1 MVRKKQK
8 DNYYIIRLLCS
19 ISSNTND
26 SSLMRLFL
34 SIFLFSS
41 LLNSQIN
48 PNNIDIVR
56 DNYGVPHIFAKTDAE
71 LAYGL
76 AWANAEDDFTTIQE
90 AYLAG
95 NGMLSKYIGLEG
107 APADFITQF
116 IGSKEII
123 DEKIGEISEE
133 YYDVISGYAQGL
145 NSYARNNPDK
155 VLYKKLFPITPKMMM
170 MYSQLQLFISNQGAD
185 WAGRILNNDTQ
196 DDFLDQNLTG
206 SNVIAMNSNKT
217 DNGETFLAINTHQPL
232 EGPTSWYE
240 VHLNSEEGTNIIGTL
255 YPGTPHVL
263 IGVNENLGWSHT
275 VNYPDKTDVF
285 KLRMKNNRKYIVD
298 GEEYKLEKL
307 KAKISIKVLGIPITI
322 NRKYFKSIYGPT
334 LKNKSGYYSIRTPTL
349 FNIRALEQWWR
360 MGKSKN
366 FTEFYNNLKMKQ
378 IPGFNIGYADKYDTI
393 FYLSNAILPKR
404 AEGYNWKGVV
414 TGDTKKTLWDKFYK
428 VEDLPQVIQPNAGF
442 IYNANHSPFKST
454 SIDEN
459 PKEEDY
465 NSNMGFETYDN
476 NRSIRLKHLIDSY
489 EKVSFK
495 DFKKIKYDNSF
506 PSKFNYS
513 FMDISII
520 ENLKLK
526 NEDLNFEILSKIQKW
541 DRSTNI
547 DSNGAAI
554 YGVLY
559 YNLVRNYRDQILEN
573 NNIVTKEIL
582 LSALSDVNFYL
593 KENFGSIDITL
604 GDYQKLVRG
613 DKEIPI
619 WGLPDVITAMTSRP
633 YKNGKIRVFAGESY
647 IGLIRF
653 TKDGP
658 EMESIISYGNSDN
671 SNSDHYS
678 DQMELYSKFKTKKMT
693 FNRDDIYR
701 NAKSIYKPK

>member
-8 DNYYIIRLLCS
+8 DNYYNFRLLCS
-19 ISSNTND
+19 VSNNTND
-26 SSLMRLFL
+26 YTLMRFFL
-34 SIFLFSS
+34 SVFLFTS

-48 PNNIDIVR
+48 TNNIDIVR

-76 AWANAEDDFTTIQE
+76 AWANAEDDFKTIQE

-95 NGMLSKYIGLEG
+95 NAMLSKYIGLEG

-123 DEKIGEISEE
+123 DDKIGEISKD
-133 YYDVISGYAQGL
+133 YFDVISGYAQGL
-145 NSYARNNPDK
+145 NSYAKNNPDK

-185 WAGRILNNDTQ
+185 WAGRIINNDTQ
-196 DDFLDQNLTG
+196 DEFLNQNLAG

-285 KLRMKNNRKYIVD
+285 KLKMKNNRKYVVD
-298 GEEYKLEKL
+298 GEEYNLEKL
-307 KAKISIKVLGIPITI
+307 KAKISIKVLGIPINI
-322 NRKYFKSIYGPT
+322 NRKYYRSIYGPT

-378 IPGFNIGYADKYDTI
+378 IPGFNIGYADRYDTI
-393 FYLSNAILPKR
+393 FYISNGIIPKR
-404 AEGYNWKGVV
+404 AEGYNWKGIVP
-414 TGDTKKTLWDKFYK
+414 GDTKKTLWTEYYDI
-428 VEDLPQVIQPNAGF
+428 EELPQVIQPKAGF
-442 IYNANHSPFKST
+442 IYDANHSPFKST
-454 SIDEN
+454 SAEEN
-459 PKEEDY
+459 PKEENY
-465 NSNMGFETYDN
+465 SKRMGYETYDN
-476 NRSIRLKHLIDSY
+476 NRSSRLIELIESY
-489 EKVSFK
+489 DKVSYQDFK
-495 DFKKIKYDNSF
+495 DIKYDNSF
-506 PSKFNYS
+506 PSKFNYN

-520 ENLKLK
+520 ETLKIDRD
-526 NEDLNFEILSKIQKW
+526 NDLFEMLDIIQKW
-541 DRSTNI
+541 NRKTDI
-547 DSNGAAI
+547 DSKGAGI
-554 YGVLY
+554 YGILY
-559 YNLVRNYRDQILEN
+559 YQLVLKYRNEIQKNDN
-573 NNIVTKEIL
+573 TVSKETL
-582 LSALSDVNFYL
+582 LSALADTKAYL
-593 KENFGSIDITL
+593 IDNFGSIDITL
-604 GDYQKLVRG
+604 GDFQKLVRG

-619 WGLPDVITAMTSRP
+619 WGLPDVITAMSSRP
-633 YKNGKIRVFAGESY
+633 YKDGKFKVTQGESY
-647 IGLIRF
+647 IGLVSF
-653 TKDGP
+653 NQNGP
-658 EMESIISYGNSDN
+658 VLESIISYGNSDN
-671 SNSDHYS
+671 PDSEHYT
-678 DQMELYSKFKTKKMT
+678 DQMDLYSKFETKKMV
-693 FNRDDIYR
+693 FDKEQVYKDAKRIY
-701 NAKSIYKPK
+701 NPN